1 MWIGVQAILGE
12 MIHIDL
18 ETTPL
23 AIKTDVKIGSDKTI
37 DVRFH
42 GDDDE
47 VIGSIV
53 IAIKS
58 SLTYKLGQCMLNF
71 ADFREPV
78 ELKGSGDDIWVI
90 SKQEL
95 SISVILNREV
105 ILQKT
110 LSGSFCDN
118 NNLNQDWIWYWE
130 KEVRKVSFANIGGS
144 GASKFYS
151 PPKRELE

>member
-18 ETTPL
+18 ETIPL
-23 AIKTDVKIGSDKTI
+23 AIKTDVTIDSDKMI

-42 GDDDE
+42 GDDDG

-58 SLTYKLGQCMLNF
+58 SLTCTYKLGHCMLNF
-71 ADFREPV
+71 ADFPEPV
-78 ELKGSGDDIWVI
+78 ELTGSGDDIWVI

-95 SISVILNREV
+95 SISVILNGEV
-105 ILQKT
+105 ILQKM
-110 LSGSFCDN
+110 LSGSLCDN
-118 NNLNQDWIWYWE
+118 NSLAKDWNWYWV
-130 KEVRKVSFANIGGS
+130 KKILKVRFANIGG
-144 GASKFYS
+144 
-151 PPKRELE
+151 